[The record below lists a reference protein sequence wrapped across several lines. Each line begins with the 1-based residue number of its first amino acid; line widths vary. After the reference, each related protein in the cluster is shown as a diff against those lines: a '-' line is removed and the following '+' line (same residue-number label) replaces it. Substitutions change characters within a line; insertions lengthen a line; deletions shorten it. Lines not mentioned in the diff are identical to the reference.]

1 MAQWEKDDF
10 RTEVLYSDRPQV
22 GMMSWVF
29 IGAVFAFF
37 LCAVIWAKNSEL
49 EEVTRG
55 EGRIVPSGRIQVVQ
69 SLEGGIV
76 EAIHVAV
83 GDRVEQGQLL
93 LNIDDTNFS
102 ASVEEIEAR
111 QKALNGKITR
121 LEAELAGQSS
131 VDFSDELKEN
141 APGVVASETR
151 LFNLRRSSLGN
162 EISVLSARK
171 VQREQEYQELLSSQR
186 QLRDELGLV
195 REELRIN
202 ERVSDLVA
210 ESELLRLRREVT
222 RITGELDGIESSL
235 GRAQAAVREAT
246 SLISKERSAFRE
258 EAQAELTQA
267 EADLSVIM
275 AGSKAAD
282 DRVDRAGLKS
292 PVDGIINTIHVNTLG
307 GVVQPGS
314 DLVEIVPY
322 SGTIQIEAKIRPQD
336 IAFLSPN
343 QKARVKITAY
353 DYSIYGGLEGYVER
367 IGADSLTD
375 EVTGET
381 YFPIDIL
388 ADATEFKDGD
398 KTLSVTPGMVASVDI
413 ITGKK
418 SILQYILK
426 PINKARYEGLRER

>member
-1 MAQWEKDDF
+1 MASWEKEDF
-10 RTEVLYSDRPQV
+10 RTEVLYSSRPQV
-22 GMMSWVF
+22 GKMSWIF
-29 IGAVFAFF
+29 ILAVLAFF
-37 LCAVIWAKNSEL
+37 AAAIIWAKNSEL

-55 EGRIVPSGRIQVVQ
+55 EGRIVPSGKIQVVQ

-76 EAIHVAV
+76 KDIHVSV
-83 GDRVEQGQLL
+83 GERVSQGQLL
-93 LNIDDTNFS
+93 LNIDDTDFS
-102 ASVEEIEAR
+102 ASVGEIEAR
-111 QKALNGKITR
+111 EKALNGKIAR
-121 LEAELAGQSS
+121 LEAEYAGRSS
-131 VDFSDELKEN
+131 IEFSDELREQ
-141 APGVVASETR
+141 APNVVASETR
-151 LFNLRRSSLGN
+151 LFSLRRSSLFN
-162 EISVLSARK
+162 EINVLQARK

-186 QLRDELGLV
+186 QLRDELQLV
-195 REELRIN
+195 KEEQRLNQNI
-202 ERVSDLVA
+202 SDLVP

-222 RITGELDGIESSL
+222 RITGELNGIESSL
-235 GRAQAAVREAT
+235 GRVQATIREAS
-246 SLISKERSAFRE
+246 SLISKERSAFKE
-258 EAQAELTQA
+258 AAQAELTQA
-267 EADLSVIM
+267 QADLSVIM
-275 AGSKAAD
+275 AGSEAAD
-282 DRVDRAGLKS
+282 NRVDRAGLKS

-314 DLVEIVPY
+314 NLVEIVPF

-343 QKARVKITAY
+343 QLARVKITAY
-353 DYSIYGGLEGYVER
+353 DYSIYGGLEGHVER

-388 ADATEFKDGD
+388 ADASEFKDGD
-398 KTLSVTPGMVASVDI
+398 QPLSVTPGMVASVDI

>member
-1 MAQWEKDDF
+1 MASWEKEDF
-10 RTEVLYSDRPQV
+10 RSAVLYSDRPRMGV
-22 GMMSWVF
+22 WSWVF
-29 IGAVFAFF
+29 LAAVFLFF
-37 LCAVIWAKNSEL
+37 LSAIIWAKNSEL

-55 EGRIVPSGRIQVVQ
+55 EGRIVPSGKVQVVQ

-83 GDRVEQGQLL
+83 GERVSQGQLL

-102 ASVEEIEAR
+102 ASVEEIDAR
-111 QKALNGKITR
+111 QKALNGKISR
-121 LEAELAGQSS
+121 LEAEFAGRTT
-131 VDFSDELKEN
+131 VDFDEELREV
-141 APGVVASETR
+141 APEVVASETR
-151 LFNLRRSSLGN
+151 LFNTRRSSLAN
-162 EISVLSARK
+162 ELNVLVARK
-171 VQREQEYQELLSSQR
+171 QQREQEYQELVSSQR
-186 QLRDELGLV
+186 RLRDEQRLA
-195 REELRIN
+195 REELALNQRN
-202 ERVSDLVA
+202 SDLVP
-210 ESELLRLRREVT
+210 ESELLRLRREVS

-235 GRAQAAVREAT
+235 ERAQAAVREAT

-258 EAQAELTQA
+258 KAQAELTEAQ
-267 EADLSVIM
+267 ADLSVIL

-314 DLVEIVPY
+314 DLVEIVPF

-343 QKARVKITAY
+343 QLARVKITAY
-353 DYSIYGGLEGYVER
+353 DYSIYGGLEGHVER

-388 ADATEFKDGD
+388 ADASEFKDGD
-398 KTLSVTPGMVASVDI
+398 QPLSVTPGMVASVDI
-413 ITGKK
+413 ITGQK